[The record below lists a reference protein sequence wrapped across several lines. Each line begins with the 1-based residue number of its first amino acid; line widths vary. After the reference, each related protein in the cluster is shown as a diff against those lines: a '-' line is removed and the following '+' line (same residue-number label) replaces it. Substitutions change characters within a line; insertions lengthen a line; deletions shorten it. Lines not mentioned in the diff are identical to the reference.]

1 MSLIAQMEASKINQ
15 RRGAA
20 EATESEHKILQPA
33 MLMRILNEALD
44 TKCLPKKTTKKW
56 SSYRS
61 RLKDTS
67 WPLQSLLGTVTEEI
81 WTNICEASI
90 AAMLKNVI
98 HSQPN
103 GDWRLCQYEADIR
116 RNRDGD
122 EMIMVVVKWMD
133 ANNKND
139 LTYSNGVP
147 SSVNVN
153 VNTSPLAPEI
163 LDALKERGNNS
174 SDDELKGLL
183 KGLIS
188 VMAQGQSEPIVAAI
202 TPEPEDVHLAE

>member
-1 MSLIAQMEASKINQ
+1 MSLIAQMEASKINK
-15 RRGAA
+15 RRA
-20 EATESEHKILQPA
+20 EADTESEHKILQPA
-33 MLMRILNEALD
+33 TLMRILNEALD
-44 TKCLPKKTTKKW
+44 AKCLPKKTTKKW

-61 RLKDTS
+61 RLKDAC
-67 WPLQSLLGTVTEEI
+67 WPLQSLLGTVTDEI
-81 WTNICEASI
+81 WSNICEASI
-90 AAMLKNVI
+90 GAMLKNVI

-103 GDWRLCQYEADIR
+103 GDWRLCEYEADIR

-122 EMIMVVVKWMD
+122 EMIMVVVRWVD
-133 ANNKND
+133 ANNEND

-153 VNTSPLAPEI
+153 INASLLAPEV

-174 SDDELKGLL
+174 SDAELKELL

-188 VMAQGQSEPIVAAI
+188 VMAQGQSEPTVATI
-202 TPEPEDVHLAE
+202 TPGPEDVHLAE